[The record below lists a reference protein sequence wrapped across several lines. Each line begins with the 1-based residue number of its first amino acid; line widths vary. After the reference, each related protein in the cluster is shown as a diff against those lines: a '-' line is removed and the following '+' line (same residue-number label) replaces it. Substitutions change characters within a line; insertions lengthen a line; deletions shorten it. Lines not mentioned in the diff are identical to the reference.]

1 MSLMAKSVF
10 KVVLSVKWCFEEE
23 EWRELT
29 SNYQMLCMK
38 VQVMKAPRCLES

>member
-10 KVVLSVKWCFEEE
+10 KVVQSVKWCFEEE
-23 EWRELT
+23 WRELM

-38 VQVMKAPRCLES
+38 VQVMKAPKYLES